1 MFRQTTTTSPNEY
14 DELVAG
20 ALPDRVQTARER
32 LAHQYDPALLEALS
46 ERELAQDRELA
57 ELVREHQR
65 AEQRARIRAA
75 ADAAERVRE
84 TAKSLADREATDLLR
99 AAQAVGEQRH
109 SSSPHAKVARLHK
122 RKPRVLALLVGVVAF
137 SMLFSAVTVQQ
148 NIAPGVDV
156 ANPMFWLSYGLEAL
170 ISAVLVAL
178 MLSTSDT
185 SEWDVIDESKLRQV
199 YLVEAALLLASIGL
213 NTFPYIRAG
222 DVSGFGIHAI
232 APVMIGV
239 ALITHRLVAERYGRA
254 IEAATATIPDHEDLQ
269 ARLVALTQVGDA
281 GNRIVPAIL
290 APTAT
295 EHAATEHAATEHAA
309 TEHAA
314 IEHERSTATEQ
325 DTDEAEHPAASVVE
339 HERSTAPH
347 SSAAPAAPGAAQ
359 HHADA
364 AQSSPANGAEQN
376 PVADAVVVER
386 VSESVTEVLATRS
399 TAQHPATEQDTDERS
414 GDPHNDE
421 PGAFI
426 EATVVADDGA
436 DAPVVV
442 ETDRAAEELVVSAPA
457 QNFTAVEPVAVRS
470 TGAEQSVEHLATEHS
485 ATAPF
490 RSMEQRSTTAEHARS
505 TSAVAEQPA
514 QHERSSAPTTEQSGD
529 AAQRSTEQADD
540 TEPVTIPAEMWELAG
555 AVKDATQS
563 RTDVERIAGVLA
575 HHAATSDAPSRIARD
590 LHIGYSQVEKWL
602 NAATEIRRDH
612 TGARVIHLHNG

>member
-1 MFRQTTTTSPNEY
+1 MFRQSTTTITTRKASTTT
-14 DELVAG
+14 DQLVAG

-32 LAHQYDPALLEALS
+32 LEHQYDPALLEALS

-148 NIAPGVDV
+148 NIAPGLDV

-185 SEWDVIDESKLRQV
+185 SEWDVIDEGKLRQV

-213 NTFPYIRAG
+213 NTFPYVRAG
-222 DVSGFGIHAI
+222 DVYGFGIHAI

-239 ALITHRLVAERYGRA
+239 ALITHRLVAERYGKA
-254 IEAATATIPDHEDLQ
+254 IEAATAAIPDHEDLQ

-295 EHAATEHAATEHAA
+295 EQ
-309 TEHAA
+309 AA
-314 IEHERSTATEQ
+314 IERERSTAPQQ
-325 DTDEAEHPAASVVE
+325 DTDEAEHPGASVAE

-359 HHADA
+359 HHTDA
-364 AQSSPANGAEQN
+364 AQSNPANGTEQN
-376 PVADAVVVER
+376 PVANAVAVEE
-386 VSESVTEVLATRS
+386 VSESMTEVLAMRS
-399 TAQHPATEQDTDERS
+399 TVQHPATEQAADEFS
-414 GDPHNDE
+414 GDPHHDE
-421 PGAFI
+421 FGAFL
-426 EATVVADDGA
+426 EVTVVADDGA
-436 DAPVVV
+436 DAPVAV
-442 ETDRAAEELVVSAPA
+442 ETGRAADTVMVSAPA
-457 QNFTAVEPVAVRS
+457 QNLTAVEPVVVRS
-470 TGAEQSVEHLATEHS
+470 TGTKQSVEHVAPQPS
-485 ATAPF
+485 ATAPY
-490 RSMEQRSTTAEHARS
+490 RSTEQRSTSAEHARS
-505 TSAVAEQPA
+505 TSVVAEQPA

-529 AAQRSTEQADD
+529 AAQRSTEQAND
-540 TEPVTIPAEMWELAG
+540 TEPGTILAEVRELAG

-563 RTDVERIAGVLA
+563 RSAVERIATVLA
-575 HHAATSDAPSRIARD
+575 HHDATGDAPSRVARD
-590 LHIGYSQVEKWL
+590 LHIGFAQVEKWL
-602 NAATEIRRDH
+602 NAAAEIRRDR

>member
-1 MFRQTTTTSPNEY
+1 MFRQSTTTISRKASITT
-14 DELVAG
+14 DQLAAG

-32 LAHQYDPALLEALS
+32 LEHQYDPALLEALS

-65 AEQRARIRAA
+65 TEQRARIRAA

-84 TAKSLADREATDLLR
+84 TAKSLADREAADLLR

-148 NIAPGVDV
+148 NIAPGLDV

-185 SEWDVIDESKLRQV
+185 SEWDVIDENKLRQV

-213 NTFPYIRAG
+213 NTFPYVRAG

-239 ALITHRLVAERYGRA
+239 ALVTHRLVAERYGKA
-254 IEAATATIPDHEDLQ
+254 IEAATAAISDHEDLQ

-281 GNRIVPAIL
+281 GNQIVPAIL
-290 APTAT
+290 APTAAA
-295 EHAATEHAATEHAA
+295 EHPATEHT
-309 TEHAA
+309 A
-314 IEHERSTATEQ
+314 IERSTATQQ
-325 DTDEAEHPAASVVE
+325 DNDEAEHSTAAVVE

-347 SSAAPAAPGAAQ
+347 SSAAPAVPGAAQ
-359 HHADA
+359 HSTDA
-364 AQSSPANGAEQN
+364 AQSSPANDAEQSTES
-376 PVADAVVVER
+376 DTVVLEES
-386 VSESVTEVLATRS
+386 SEPVTEVLAVHRTAAHPA
-399 TAQHPATEQDTDERS
+399 AQHSTGEQVEDPHHVDPDTFLEASVVPADIEARLRRMATARTADTLAAATARQDT
-414 GDPHNDE
+414 
-421 PGAFI
+421 
-426 EATVVADDGA
+426 
-436 DAPVVV
+436 
-442 ETDRAAEELVVSAPA
+442 TDI
-457 QNFTAVEPVAVRS
+457 EPVAVRS
-470 TGAEQSVEHLATEHS
+470 TGAQQPAQHSATQHS
-485 ATAPF
+485 ATAPY
-490 RSMEQRSTTAEHARS
+490 RSTEQRSTTAEHERS
-505 TSAVAEQPA
+505 TAVVVEQPA
-514 QHERSSAPTTEQSGD
+514 QHERSSAPATEQTAD
-529 AAQRSTEQADD
+529 AAQQSTEQAADP
-540 TEPVTIPAEMWELAG
+540 EPGTIPAEVWELAG

-563 RTDVERIAGVLA
+563 RSDVERIAAALA
-575 HHAATSDAPSRIARD
+575 HHGATGDAPSRVARD
-590 LHIGYSQVEKWL
+590 LHMGFKSVEKWL
-602 NAATEIRRDH
+602 NAAHEIRRDR